1 MNARI
6 STTQPATQEREVT
19 PQLLPLNEQTIMILG
34 RPNFACS
41 FTAQRMRELGH
52 KIKRTSQDEQAAVIH
67 MLINMYQRHGDA
79 WFEHANAYLES
90 GRSAA
95 TPVATTTAAG
105 Q

>member
-6 STTQPATQEREVT
+6 STTQPSIQEREVT

-34 RPNFACS
+34 RPNFTCS

-52 KIKRTSQDEQAAVIH
+52 TIKRTPQNEQAAVIH
-67 MLINMYQRHGDA
+67 MLINMYQQHGNA

-90 GRSAA
+90 GQ
-95 TPVATTTAAG
+95 PVAKPVPPTTVAG